1 MGQLQKTYDSVI
13 GAAKNQAT
21 WYNAK
26 KAPISKTSRELRRWS
41 IILVSFGGLFPL
53 LGAASKQN
61 IFGVDVTNW
70 GYIAIALAGTLLL
83 LDRYFGFSSAW
94 IRYTTSELEIQKLIK
109 EFEIKWV
116 MEVGDDDVN
125 ALDPLKVKELMKLLL
140 DFSNLIAELVKQET
154 NTWAVEFQN
163 NIAELQKS
171 IDSKL
176 LSGTPGAIKVS
187 IVNSKNLTSLVL
199 RLDQLAN
206 IPITGNV
213 ALIQN
218 VAPGFHIV
226 TLAGKGADGQT
237 TEIGDLATIEA
248 GKLVSVELKL
258 S

>member
-1 MGQLQKTYDSVI
+1 MGHLQKTYDSVI
-13 GAAKNQAT
+13 GGAKIQAT
-21 WYNAK
+21 WYEDK
-26 KAPISKTSRELRRWS
+26 KKTISKTSRELRRWS

-53 LGAASKQN
+53 LGAASKQD

-94 IRYTTSELEIQKLIK
+94 IRYTTTKLEIEKLIK

-116 MEVGDDDVN
+116 MEVGDADVN
-125 ALDPLKVKELMKLLL
+125 TLDPLKMKELMKSLL

-154 NTWAVEFQN
+154 NAWAVEFQN

-171 IDSKL
+171 INSKL
-176 LSGTPGAIKVS
+176 QSSMPGAIKVS
-187 IVNSKNLTSLVL
+187 VVNTKNLTSLVL
-199 RLDQLAN
+199 RLDQLSN
-206 IPITGNV
+206 IPITGNM

-218 VAPGFHIV
+218 VSPGFHSV
-226 TLAGKGADGQT
+226 TISGKGTDGQT
-237 TEIGDLATIEA
+237 IVIGDEATVEA